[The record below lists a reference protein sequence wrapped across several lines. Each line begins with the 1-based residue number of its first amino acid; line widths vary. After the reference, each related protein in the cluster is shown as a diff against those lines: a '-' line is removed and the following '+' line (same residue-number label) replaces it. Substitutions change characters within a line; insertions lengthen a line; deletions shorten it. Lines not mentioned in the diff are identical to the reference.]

1 MPISM
6 FGFQSALGMCSSI
19 MHLIQLGHACMY
31 MPDAILNLEEHQG
44 RVLNH
49 SLFRTHSSELAREG
63 YLS

>member
-6 FGFQSALGMCSSI
+6 FGFQSALEICSGI

-44 RVLNH
+44 HVLFLTEPF
-49 SLFRTHSSELAREG
+49 SVSDTQFRIS
-63 YLS
+63 